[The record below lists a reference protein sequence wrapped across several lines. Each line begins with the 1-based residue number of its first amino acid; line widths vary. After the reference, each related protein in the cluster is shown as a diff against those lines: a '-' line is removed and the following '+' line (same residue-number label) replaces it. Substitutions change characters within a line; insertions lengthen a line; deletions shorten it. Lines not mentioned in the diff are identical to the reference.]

1 MNYQVPPVDVV
12 AHGEWRKTKLCN
24 MCPDSE
30 QIQQLTSSALSVA
43 KQAGDRIVEVYQDGF
58 EVSTKSDNTPL
69 TTADLEAHRIIKKG
83 LEALEF
89 EAPVLS
95 EESSAIP
102 YEERHEWDTYWLVD
116 PLDGTREFIKRNGE
130 FTVNIALIHQGSPI
144 LGVVYAP
151 VLDLSYYAS
160 HGTGAWKACGGA
172 EPEQIHVRESTGPK
186 VVVAR
191 SRSPETGPNMQR
203 FLDKLGDHDE
213 VAMGSALKSCLVAE
227 GAADVYAR
235 LGPTSEWD
243 TGAAQCIVEEA
254 GGHITDIAMQD
265 LRYNTRESLINPHF
279 FVFGSTEHNW
289 RSYLPAGLPY
299 YPA

>member
-1 MNYQVPPVDVV
+1 
-12 AHGEWRKTKLCN
+12 

-30 QIQQLTSSALSVA
+30 QIQRLTLSALGVA
-43 KQAGDRIVEVYQDGF
+43 KQAGQRIVEVYQNGY
-58 EVSTKSDNTPL
+58 EVTTKSDQTPL
-69 TTADLEAHRIIKKG
+69 TTADLEAHRIIKDG
-83 LEALEF
+83 LEALDF
-89 EAPVLS
+89 EVPVLS

-130 FTVNIALIHQGSPI
+130 FTVNIALINQGSPV

-160 HGTGAWKACGGA
+160 QGGGAWKAKGES
-172 EPEQIHVRESTGPK
+172 EPEQIHVRASTGTR

-203 FLDKLGDHDE
+203 FLEKLGDHDE

-254 GGHITDIAMQD
+254 GGHITDIAMKD

-299 YPA
+299 YPV